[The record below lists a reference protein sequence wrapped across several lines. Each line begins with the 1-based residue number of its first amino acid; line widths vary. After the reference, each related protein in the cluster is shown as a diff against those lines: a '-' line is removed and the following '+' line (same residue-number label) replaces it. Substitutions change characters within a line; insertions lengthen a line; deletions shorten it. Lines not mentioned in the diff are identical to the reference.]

1 MTKHKSLKRRAN
13 RVKQRRRE
21 NAFVAGVNKGSKME
35 INSKKFLTGSLEGG
49 NEKMDLMIEKALY
62 SRK

>member
-21 NAFVAGVNKGSKME
+21 NAFVAGVNSGAKNPEKAAK
-35 INSKKFLTGSLEGG
+35 NFFDTLEGG
-49 NEKMDLMIEKALY
+49 NEKVESMIEKALY